1 MSLAEMI
8 EVREGKIEEFVEKYN
23 IDAIVNPARPSLMGG
38 KRDGSVDEAIH
49 QKINRLE
56 RKNGYFKEF
65 IKDEFEEIIQGKRML
80 FVVKEEKRYLLKVGN
95 CVNM

>member
-1 MSLAEMI
+1 MGLAEMI

-49 QKINRLE
+49 RKINRLE
-56 RKNGYFKEF
+56 G
-65 IKDEFEEIIQGKRML
+65 
-80 FVVKEEKRYLLKVGN
+80 
-95 CVNM
+95 